1 MERQPGQS
9 WWVFKGFDM
18 LPFASWIRRTNKHGA
33 SLQTCFTAFA
43 LAILLIIITGCNSSP
58 KGGTEVP
65 MTIKVTSPAFAEGE
79 NIPKKFSCDGDNV
92 SPALSWSGTPDGTK
106 SLALIVD
113 DPDAPSG
120 TFVHWVFYNIPAGQ
134 NSLPEGAGSQSA
146 SSTGTQ
152 GTNGA
157 RKSGYSGPCPPK
169 GPAHRYYFKIYAL
182 DSSLNLKAGATKSDV
197 EKGMQSHVLAQGQLM
212 GKYGR

>member
-1 MERQPGQS
+1 MHGIRGTA
-9 WWVFKGFDM
+9 VFLLF
-18 LPFASWIRRTNKHGA
+18 I
-33 SLQTCFTAFA
+33 A
-43 LAILLIIITGCNSSP
+43 LFFYST
-58 KGGTEVP
+58 GTEAAD
-65 MTIKVTSPAFAEGE
+65 MSTINITSPAFKHNEH
-79 NIPKKFSCDGDNV
+79 IPAKHTCDRPDVNPHLLIGNV
-92 SPALSWSGTPDGTK
+92 PPGTK

-169 GPAHRYYFKIYAL
+169 GPAHRYFFKVYAL
-182 DSSLNLKAGATKSDV
+182 DASLSLKAGATKSDV
-197 EKGMQSHVLAQGQLM
+197 EKGMQSHILAQGQLM